1 MSSYQKFLVELQR
14 VPRWVFTLVTLLV
27 ILWLTLAP
35 RPLGDNSPRL
45 FPGADKV
52 VHGIMFGFF
61 TIMMLLDLQRSH
73 HWERT
78 PLFVALICA
87 AISSALGISIEFI
100 QLKMDIGRGFEIA
113 DMIAD
118 TVGSFTFAITW
129 VYFQKFWLPK
139 TTNK

>member
-1 MSSYQKFLVELQR
+1 
-14 VPRWVFTLVTLLV
+14 
-27 ILWLTLAP
+27 
-35 RPLGDNSPRL
+35 
-45 FPGADKV
+45 
-52 VHGIMFGFF
+52 MFGFF

-78 PLFVALICA
+78 PWFVALVCA

-100 QLKMDIGRGFEIA
+100 QLKMDMGRGFEIA